1 MTTLAD
7 LYVQRQRVKGW
18 RKPEGSIIC
27 CRPSRW
33 GNPFKVV
40 KESGIHYVDGPNG
53 ESLGSA
59 GPDPWSDPVY
69 IVTGW
74 AVEWYAH
81 MIKTGGGDGTI
92 SLGGR
97 TADLTGVWVPTVDQ
111 IRTELGGKT
120 LGCACP
126 PRTPCHVQDV
136 LLPIAN
142 PHLIGA
148 K

>member
-18 RKPEGSIIC
+18 RKPEGSKIC

-40 KESGIHYVDGPNG
+40 KESEVYYVDGPNG
-53 ESLGSA
+53 ETLGSA
-59 GPDPWSDPVY
+59 GPDPWSDPIY
-69 IVTGW
+69 IATGW
-74 AVEWYAH
+74 AVEWYEHAVR
-81 MIKTGGGDGTI
+81 TGGGIVT
-92 SLGGR
+92 LGGR
-97 TADLTGVWVPTVDQ
+97 TADLTAVDLPTMDE
-111 IRTELGGKT
+111 IRALSGRI
-120 LGCACP
+120 LGCSCP

-136 LLPIAN
+136 LLRIAN
-142 PHLIGA
+142 PELIGA